1 MASSK
6 YARQKYLD
14 MIEEDID
21 RVTELVAGG
30 LDHAIRES
38 ISFIPAGGDKISQKS
53 LRIFVDGVEEA
64 IKKMIANERNVL
76 AK

>member
-1 MASSK
+1 MAGSK

-21 RVTELVAGG
+21 RVTELVAGR
-30 LDHAIRES
+30 LDYAIRES